1 MTVKIEIY
9 DAVRDIIAQRGFTP
23 EMQTKISLF
32 LTAAKNANA
41 LFLGAV
47 EFRPFLG
54 LEQQFLHTQY
64 FQEMESLLLL
74 TKVTRWSTDPRLYQ
88 QALQHTA
95 PLWNEWRVISGPLGI
110 GHLNPVGFYQ
120 ALALGHAMLSQVRI
134 TPIIPV
140 DADTA
145 DPYVIALRRIE
156 QDNARMI
163 QTQIALLR
171 SSAGHIPVD
180 DRESLIEQKQESV
193 RQTFLKFLGWLTAD
207 QPATANPQ
215 SV

>member
-1 MTVKIEIY
+1 MKIETY
-9 DAVRDIIAQRGFTP
+9 DAVRDIIAQKGFTP
-23 EMQTKISLF
+23 DMQTKISLL

-74 TKVTRWSTDPRLYQ
+74 TKVTRWSSDPRIYTD
-88 QALQHTA
+88 ALKYTGPIWA
-95 PLWNEWRVISGPLGI
+95 EWRGISGPFGI
-110 GHLNPVGFYQ
+110 GHLNPLGFYQ
-120 ALALGHAMLSQVRI
+120 GLALGHAMLSQFRL

-140 DADTA
+140 DADQA
-145 DPYVIALRRIE
+145 DPYVLALRSIE

-171 SSAGHIPVD
+171 SASPEMTPD
-180 DRESLIEQKQESV
+180 ERETLIEEKQESV
-193 RQTFLKFLGWLTAD
+193 RQTFLSFLTWLAESTIA
-207 QPATANPQ
+207 PST
-215 SV
+215 V

>member
-1 MTVKIEIY
+1 MKIEIY
-9 DAVRDIIAQRGFTP
+9 DAVRDVIAQNGFTP

-32 LTAAKNANA
+32 LTATKNANA

-74 TKVTRWSTDPRLYQ
+74 TKVTRWSSDPRLYTE
-88 QALQHTA
+88 ALNYTA
-95 PLWNEWRVISGPLGI
+95 PLWAEWRAISGPFGI
-110 GHLNPVGFYQ
+110 GHLNPLGFYQ
-120 ALALGHAMLSQVRI
+120 ALALGHAMLSQVRL

-140 DADTA
+140 DADKA

-163 QTQIALLR
+163 QTQISLLR
-171 SSAGHIPVD
+171 TSAPQVPRED
-180 DRESLIEQKQESV
+180 CESLIDEKQEAV
-193 RQTFLKFLGWLTAD
+193 RQTFLKFLGWLKEGPSPT
-207 QPATANPQ
+207 TT
-215 SV
+215 V

>member
-1 MTVKIEIY
+1 MKVEIY
-9 DAVRDIIAQRGFTP
+9 DAVRDIIAQKGFTS
-23 EMQTKISLF
+23 ELQTKISLF
-32 LTAAKNANA
+32 LTASKNANA

-47 EFRPFLG
+47 EFRPFLA

-74 TKVTRWSTDPRLYQ
+74 TKVTRWSSDPRIYSE
-88 QALQHTA
+88 ALNYTA
-95 PLWNEWRVISGPLGI
+95 PLWAEWRAISGPFGV
-110 GHLNPVGFYQ
+110 GHLNPLGFYQ
-120 ALALGHAMLSQVRI
+120 ALALGHAMLSQVRL

-140 DADTA
+140 DADNA
-145 DPYVIALRRIE
+145 DPYVIALRRID

-171 SSAGHIPVD
+171 SSAPHVPAEE
-180 DRESLIEQKQESV
+180 RETLIEDKQESV
-193 RQTFLKFLGWLTAD
+193 RKTFLKFLGWLTEN
-207 QPATANPQ
+207 PAKTE